1 LGRGSE
7 EPSRERVVLL
17 WWEIIGEAS
26 ADYIHRCHIWEK
38 VARLFTKSGKK
49 ARFFNRGG

>member
-7 EPSRERVVLL
+7 EPSRESGLALVGQF
-17 WWEIIGEAS
+17 GEAS

-38 VARLFTKSGKK
+38 VARVFTKSGKK